1 MRMLGEGGQGL
12 TLFRCA
18 GDARVIES
26 GAGSH
31 LPESFLPRFGGF
43 ALAQQYRQGPAQG
56 VAEAVLVILRC
67 PQAQFEQRR
76 RQRRMLIEDGHGR
89 FELFSRDVT
98 VVSDLH
104 QNANH
109 LAPTEWHAYAHARL

>member
-12 TLFRCA
+12 TLFRRA

-31 LPESFLPRFGGF
+31 LPESFLARFGGF
-43 ALAQQYRQGPAQG
+43 ALAQQHRQGPAQG

-67 PQAQFEQRR
+67 PQAQLEQRR

-89 FELFSRDVT
+89 FEFFSRDFT
-98 VVSDLH
+98 VVSDFH

-109 LAPTEWHAYAHARL
+109 LAATERHAHAHAGL